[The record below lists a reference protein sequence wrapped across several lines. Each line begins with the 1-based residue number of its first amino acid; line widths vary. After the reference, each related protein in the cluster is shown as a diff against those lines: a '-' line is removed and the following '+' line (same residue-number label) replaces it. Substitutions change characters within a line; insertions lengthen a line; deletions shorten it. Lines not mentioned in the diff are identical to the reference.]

1 METPV
6 IGFIPP
12 IVGCEDEFNTF
23 RIGKKY
29 ATLAIG
35 SEVFLMDEKRKV
47 VFGRAKVLDVTVGP
61 LSGLCAVY
69 AAENHTE
76 LGQSGDH
83 AERLYQLLR
92 RIYGPHIVTP
102 TKIATCIKLKRLE

>member
-12 IVGCEDEFNTF
+12 IVGCDDEFNTI
-23 RIGKKY
+23 RIGRKW
-29 ATLAIG
+29 ASLAIG
-35 SEVFLMDEKRKV
+35 STVLLMDEKRKV
-47 VFGRAKVLDVTVGP
+47 VFGSARVLDVTVGP
-61 LSGLCAVY
+61 LSALCAVY

-76 LGQSGDH
+76 LGQTGDH
-83 AERLYQLLR
+83 ADRLYQLLR